1 MISSNQAVRAAHNR
15 ILYNAYKEA
24 YCVGELIIHDGFIVA
39 YNDEALH
46 INDMKFVLE
55 RLDVDDWVVNSEF
68 DNIIIMNAYRLPV
81 DYTIVNYPCIIR
93 FHGELDGG
101 RMVFT
106 HEVINV

>member
-1 MISSNQAVRAAHNR
+1 MISLNQDVRVAHNR

-24 YCVGELIIHDGFIVA
+24 YYDGDIDIHDGFIVA
-39 YNDEALH
+39 YNEEALY

-68 DNIIIMNAYRLPV
+68 DNIIIMNAYRLPF
-81 DYTIVNYPCIIR
+81 DHTIVNYPCIIR
-93 FHGELDGG
+93 FYGELDGG